1 MRSLLSYYFLITLLF
16 PSIVESVHAIHDSH
30 DTCDDI
36 SIHFHKENQSC
47 DLALYFSVD
56 IDNNSNDFYLVQD
69 FNYLLKESNSNSQN
83 LFSNSSSSD
92 IKYRGPPIT

>member
-1 MRSLLSYYFLITLLF
+1 MRINSNIAKIASLTSSF
-16 PSIVESVHAIHDSH
+16 
-30 DTCDDI
+30 DDYL
-36 SIHFHKENQSC
+36 QT
-47 DLALYFSVD
+47 ALTFVVD
-56 IDNNSNDFYLVQD
+56 IDNNSNDFYLAQD

>member
-1 MRSLLSYYFLITLLF
+1 MRSLLSYFFLITLLF
-16 PSIVESVHAIHDSH
+16 LSVVESVHAIHDSH

-36 SIHFHKENQSC
+36 SIHFHEENQSC

-56 IDNNSNDFYLVQD
+56 IDNNSNDLYLAQD
-69 FNYLLKESNSNSQN
+69 FNYLLKESNLNSQN

-92 IKYRGPPIT
+92 IKYRGPPII

>member
-1 MRSLLSYYFLITLLF
+1 MRSLLSYFFLITLLF
-16 PSIVESVHAIHDSH
+16 PSVVESVHAIHDSH
-30 DTCDDI
+30 DICDDL
-36 SIHFHKENQSC
+36 SIHFHEENQSC

-56 IDNNSNDFYLVQD
+56 IDNNSTDFYLAQD

-92 IKYRGPPIT
+92 IKYRGPPII

>member
-1 MRSLLSYYFLITLLF
+1 MRSLLSYFFLITLLF
-16 PSIVESVHAIHDSH
+16 PSVVESVHAIHDSH
-30 DTCDDI
+30 DICDDL
-36 SIHFHKENQSC
+36 SIHFHEENRSC

-56 IDNNSNDFYLVQD
+56 IDNNSNDFYLAQD
-69 FNYLLKESNSNSQN
+69 FNYSLKESNSISQN

>member
-1 MRSLLSYYFLITLLF
+1 MRSLLSYFFLITLLF
-16 PSIVESVHAIHDSH
+16 PSVVESVHAIHDSH
-30 DTCDDI
+30 DICDDL
-36 SIHFHKENQSC
+36 STHFHKENQSC

-56 IDNNSNDFYLVQD
+56 IDNSSDDFNLSQD
-69 FNYLLKESNSNSQN
+69 FNYSIENNSISQN